1 MIDDRIAKLSDM
13 LAIKSGKESECFPV
27 DRYFLEPYIDRIASL
42 NRNDFLL
49 YNLERVNNTY
59 TVQLFLCLPEL
70 WEDIYFDDIN
80 EIISKFTNVFSFYA
94 LINFT
99 YRYVEINIIDL
110 IFRSSMVSS
119 KFKTEIKNYLKN
131 QYPNFFKSE
140 SDYLFFEEGLY
151 GVKIDDWKYIKQRLL
166 LDKRI
171 EPALGSLKEL
181 ETYIMNL

>member
-1 MIDDRIAKLSDM
+1 MIDDRIVKLSDM

-27 DRYFLEPYIDRIASL
+27 DRYFLKPYIERIISL

-70 WEDIYFDDIN
+70 WVNIDFDDIN
-80 EIISKFTNVFSFYA
+80 EIIANLANVFSFFA

-99 YRYVEINIIDL
+99 YRYVEVNIIGL
-110 IFRSSMVSS
+110 IFRSSKVSS
-119 KFKTEIKNYLKN
+119 KFKTEIKNYLKT
-131 QYPNFFKSE
+131 QYPNFFKSD

-151 GVKIDDWKYIKQRLL
+151 GVKIDAWKYIKQRLL

-171 EPALGSLKEL
+171 EPALGSIEEL
-181 ETYIMNL
+181 EAYVMNL